1 MKEQHYK
8 FLAISF
14 SIIIVWILFGLF
26 NSYDEKNTDFSS
38 WSLYFY
44 FGGSMIVGIIISS
57 IVLAL
62 RLIFFRKEKFRNN
75 LFYVFCGYLNLIIS
89 IIWFTSLLTRILTI
103 DYKLTEYGIPSFCL
117 AIIILTDLYFPRKVT
132 KWTKKP
138 AANSRFSQ
146 LRILW

>member
-8 FLAISF
+8 FLAITF
-14 SIIIVWILFGLF
+14 SVIIIWILFGLF
-26 NSYDEKNTDFSS
+26 DSYDEHNAYFSP

-44 FGGSMIVGIIISS
+44 LGGSMIVGIIISI

-62 RLIFFRKEKFRNN
+62 RLIFFRKEKYRNN
-75 LFYVFCGYLNLIIS
+75 FFYVFCGYLNLTIS
-89 IIWFTSLLTRILTI
+89 IIWFVSLLTRILTI

-132 KWTKKP
+132 KEAEKP
-138 AANSRFSQ
+138 AANNGFAQ
-146 LRILW
+146 